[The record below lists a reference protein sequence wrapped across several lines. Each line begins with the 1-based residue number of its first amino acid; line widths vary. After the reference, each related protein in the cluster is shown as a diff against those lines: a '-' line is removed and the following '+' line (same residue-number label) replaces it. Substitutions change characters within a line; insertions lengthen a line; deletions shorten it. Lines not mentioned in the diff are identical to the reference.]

1 MEEGHEQFQLRKQK
15 LSYLREKGINPY
27 PYTYD
32 KKNNATDILEE
43 FSKLKNHEKTS
54 KKRKVAGRILTFR
67 KMGKVSFLTI
77 QDQTGKLQLY
87 ASEEKLGK
95 EVYKILTKFDLG
107 DIIGTEGTV
116 FRTKRGEITL
126 EIKTYELLSKSLRPL
141 PSKWHGLKDDE
152 IKYRQRYVDFIVNQN
167 VKDVF
172 LKRDKIMRLTRD
184 YLSKRGFIET
194 DVPTLQTIYGGAKAR
209 PFKTHIN
216 AWDIDLFLSI
226 SPELYLKRL
235 LVGGFEKVYFLGK
248 SFRNEGV
255 DRTHNPEFTMLE
267 LYWAYKDY
275 NDIMKLTEEL
285 ISFLA
290 KEVTGSTKVEYQGKS
305 IDFKTPWKRMT
316 MREAIKKY
324 GKIDVDKLSDSE
336 IKKLL
341 KKYKI
346 EQAKFSRGWAINDLF
361 EELVEEKLVQPT
373 FITDYP
379 KETSPLCKEKRGD
392 SKLIERFEFF
402 FNGHEVG
409 NAYSELND
417 PLIQNELLKD
427 QEKQRKGGDDE
438 ANPMDKDFVRALEYG
453 MPPAGG
459 LGVGI
464 DRVIMLLTNSKSL
477 RDVILFPIMRPEK

>member
-32 KKNNATDILEE
+32 KKNNAIDILEE

-107 DIIGTEGTV
+107 DIIGTEGTI

-126 EIKTYELLSKSLRPL
+126 EIKKYELLSKSLRPL

-152 IKYRQRYVDFIVNQN
+152 IKYRQRYVDLIVNQE
-167 VKDVF
+167 VKEVF
-172 LKRDKIMRLTRD
+172 LKRAKIMNLTRE
-184 YLSKRGFIET
+184 YLNKKDFIET
-194 DVPTLQTIYGGAKAR
+194 DIPSLQTIYGGAKAR

-235 LVGGFEKVYFLGK
+235 LVGGFENIYFLGK

-275 NDIMKLTEEL
+275 TDIMKLTEEL

-290 KEVTGSTKVEYQGKS
+290 KEVTGSTKVEYQDKK
-305 IDFKTPWKRMT
+305 IDFKAPWKRISMKD
-316 MREAIKKY
+316 ALKKY
-324 GKIDVDKLSDSE
+324 GKIDVDKLNDFE

-341 KKYKI
+341 KKHKI
-346 EQAKFSRGWAINDLF
+346 EQKEFNRGWAINDLF
-361 EELVEEKLVQPT
+361 EELVEEKLIQPT

-379 KETSPLCKEKRGD
+379 KETSPLCKEKRGNPE
-392 SKLIERFEFF
+392 LIERFEFF
-402 FNGHEVG
+402 VNGHEVG

-417 PLIQNELLKD
+417 PLIQNELLKE

-438 ANPMDKDFVRALEYG
+438 ANPMDEDFVRALEYG

-459 LGVGI
+459 LGIGM
-464 DRVIMLLTNSKSL
+464 DRVIMVLTNAKSL
-477 RDVILFPIMRPEK
+477 RDVILFPTMRPEK

>member
-459 LGVGI
+459 LGVGM